1 MSKCYLYFRGFSALL
16 LLLLSQIAAAQQQK
30 QPPSV
35 QLRDHSVVMQG
46 DVQRWADS
54 ASAAVPKES
63 VVEALL
69 SFDQLPDP
77 AQRDRLR
84 ATGIELQEYIPPRS
98 FMAYVL
104 PSVARSHINAAGILG
119 IAAVQP
125 GWKLDARLLRSPF
138 DLQSAARTEVMVSFS
153 AATTEEQ
160 VGKIARSLGGEITD
174 KRLQR
179 AGIYILS
186 MPQQALKNLAARREV
201 RTVAPQTQ
209 DQPLNLEEKGASYGA
224 RFEQPVSAGGLGL
237 NGKDIVIGIGDN
249 SPSLFHIDTKDRTTN
264 FSTATPAGHG
274 QHVAGT
280 AAGTGIINPRARGMA
295 PAATML
301 NHFFNLIWINQPTL
315 FPDYNM
321 TLTNNSYAAVVN
333 DCSFAGV
340 YEAAA
345 QALDKYASE
354 FPLVQNVFSAGND
367 GGLTC
372 PPYPQGYATVVGSY
386 QAAKNVLTVGLCNS
400 YFGPRFTSQGPV
412 KDGRLKPEI
421 TTIGVGVFSTVLN
434 DTYTPVNGTSMA
446 SPSATGGLAL
456 LTQRYKETHA
466 GAYPQNYLLKGLLLA
481 GATDIGRRGPDF
493 QYGFGF
499 MNLDHSIRMM
509 DSNRYQMAAIGNGG
523 QQTHNISIPANTAM
537 LKVMLYWNDTAASPF
552 AATTLVNDLDL
563 EVTEPNSTNH
573 LPLILNPA
581 AGNVLDTAVEGVD
594 RRNNAEQIVIR
605 NPGAGTYVATV
616 KGFNV
621 PYPNQ
626 KYVLLY
632 DIVPAGVKLIYPTAG
647 HPVMAND
654 SVMIFWEA
662 ALNTNTFTVEF
673 STNNGG
679 SWTILDAAV
688 AADRRSY
695 KWQVDPLISSEQC
708 LVRVTRN
715 GTGEQS
721 VSGLFSVNLRPNL
734 QLAATQCP
742 GYIAMH
748 WSPVANATGYEI
760 LRKIGY
766 DLVEVDT
773 VADTNYVF
781 KGLSLDSLYY
791 VAVRPLINGVRGYRS
806 LAINRQPNT
815 GTCTGNISDND
826 MMVESVESP
835 GTGRVLTSTDLTAVT
850 TLGVRVRNLDD
861 APVNSYTVHYRINAG
876 AWQSFPVA
884 TPLAANSSTVVSIPG
899 QNFAAVGTYVIRT
912 AVVNNAASDPVT
924 TNDSLVRTIRQL
936 SNPALTLATPF
947 TDDFEASGN
956 FTVQRDSMG
965 FTPNEHWDFSNGTN
979 LGRLRPF
986 VVSDVTIAGSR
997 SLSMDAEYTN
1007 AGNQNF
1013 LYGTFNLGGLD
1024 TATSEVR
1031 MEFDYNVHGRP
1042 KFATG
1047 NQVWARGNDAAPWQ
1061 PLYQYDT
1068 TSFGQVKNSGSLSV
1082 SDALRQGGTN
1092 FSSSFQVRFGQNDTS
1107 VITMK
1112 DFGNGVTIDD
1122 VRLYTV
1128 ANDAQLLAV
1137 ISPVAASCNG
1147 GGAVPVTVRVA
1158 NGVIQT
1164 LNNIQLFYTVDGGPV
1179 QTGAITT
1186 LPGKDT
1192 VDFTF
1197 GTSLPALSTGVHTL
1211 DVWLSVGG
1219 DTYLLNDSLL
1229 DFSFRNQPLI
1239 ASFPH
1244 LENFEANDGFWYS
1257 GGNNSSWGYGT
1268 PASIQIDKAASGT
1281 KAWKT
1286 GVGSNYNDLENS
1298 YLYSPCYD
1306 ISGLTSPMLSFSM
1319 AQDIENCGSVLCDGA
1334 HMEYSYDGLSW
1345 TKLGASGQGTN
1356 WYNNPGFQVWN
1367 LQNDTRWKV
1376 ASIPLPASAQ
1386 PIRLR
1391 FVFHSDP
1398 GASRE
1403 GLAIDDIHIYN
1414 LDKAIY
1420 NGSTVGPV
1428 TNTVNSGSG
1437 WVNFESSGQILA
1449 QINPGTH
1456 NLGSTDVNMYAH
1468 ANIVNQSSTSP
1479 QYFLPRSFRVN
1490 SASVPA
1496 DSITARLYI
1505 LDSEVLTML
1514 NATSCPSC
1522 SKPDDAYELGI
1533 TKYDDP
1539 NPAFENGSL
1548 ADNGGGIYTYY
1559 PFTKIRWVPYDQ
1571 GYYAEVKL
1579 PSFSELWFNDGG
1591 PTNSFPLPLGPLN
1604 FDARKIN
1611 NREVRI
1617 SWTSL
1622 IDTYVIRYEVQR
1634 STDAADFNTIRTVIP
1649 INQVPAS
1656 YVLNDT
1662 PSVNMGGTIYYRL
1675 RYISQNGDVNYSPV
1689 RRVDWTKENQ
1699 LLAVYPNPSIGGAFT
1714 ISWSAF
1720 PGTDMEFQVT
1730 DQLGKLVSAQKVT
1743 ATEWNNRTDVSLPQ
1757 VAGGMYFLRAIIGN
1771 EQFDEK
1777 LIIVK

>member
-1 MSKCYLYFRGFSALL
+1 MSKCYLHFRGLSALL
-16 LLLLSQIAAAQQQK
+16 LLLLCQTAAAQQQK
-30 QPPSV
+30 QLPSV
-35 QLRDHSVVMQG
+35 QLRDHSISMQD
-46 DVQRWADS
+46 DVQRWVDS
-54 ASAAVPKES
+54 AGQPGNRETI
-63 VVEALL
+63 VELLL
-69 SFDQLPDP
+69 SFAQLPDE
-77 AQRDRLR
+77 AQRSRMR
-84 ATGIELQEYIPPRS
+84 AAGIELQEYIPPRS
-98 FMAYVL
+98 LMAVVR
-104 PSVARSHINAAGILG
+104 PSVARSAIGTAGIT
-119 IAAVQP
+119 AFAPVHP
-125 GWKLDARLLRSPF
+125 EWKLDARLLRSPF
-138 DLQSAARTEVMVSFS
+138 DLKSDARIEVMVSFS
-153 AATTEEQ
+153 ESVTEEE
-160 VGKIARSLGGEITD
+160 VKKIALSLGGEVSD

-179 AGIYILS
+179 AGIYILRL
-186 MPQQALKNLAARREV
+186 PQRALKNLAAHSSV
-201 RTVAPQTQ
+201 RSVAPQTQ
-209 DQPLNLEEKGASYGA
+209 DQPLNLEQKGASYGA
-224 RFEQPVSAGGLGL
+224 LFEAPVSAGGLGL
-237 NGKDIVIGIGDN
+237 DGADIVIGIGDN
-249 SPSLFHIDTKDRTTN
+249 SPSLFHIDTKDRTVN
-264 FSTATPAGHG
+264 FSTAVPAGHG

-280 AAGTGIINPRARGMA
+280 AAGAGIINPRARGMA
-295 PAATML
+295 PAAKML
-301 NHFFNLIWINQPTL
+301 NHYFNLVWINQPTL

-345 QALDKYASE
+345 QALDKYASQ
-354 FPLVQNVFSAGND
+354 FPLVLNVFSAGND

-446 SPSATGGLAL
+446 APGATGGLAL
-456 LTQRYKETHA
+456 LTQHYKTTH
-466 GAYPQNYLLKGLLLA
+466 GGTYPVNYLLKGLA
-481 GATDIGRRGPDF
+481 MNGATDIGRPGPDF

-499 MNLDHSIRMM
+499 MNLAHSLRMM
-509 DSNRYQMAAIGNGG
+509 DSNHYQMAAIGNGA
-523 QQTHNISIPANTAM
+523 QQTYNINVPANTAM

-581 AGNVLDTAVEGVD
+581 AANVLDTAVEGVD

-605 NPGAGTYVATV
+605 NPAAGTYVATI

-632 DIVPAGVKLIYPTAG
+632 DIVPAGVKLIYPIAG
-647 HPVMAND
+647 DPVMADD
-654 SVMIFWEA
+654 SVIVFWEA
-662 ALNTNTFTVEF
+662 ALNTNTFTLEY

-679 SWTILDAAV
+679 SWTVLDAAIP
-688 AADRRSY
+688 ADRRSY
-695 KWQVDPLISSEQC
+695 KWQVDSLISSEQC
-708 LVRVTRN
+708 RVRVTRN

-734 QLAATQCP
+734 QLAAVQCP

-748 WSPVANATGYEI
+748 WGPITNATGYEI

-766 DLVEVDT
+766 DMVAVDT

-781 KGLSLDSLYY
+781 KGLSPDSVYY
-791 VAVRPLINGVRGYRS
+791 VAVRPLINGAKGYRS
-806 LAINRQPNT
+806 LAVRRQPNT
-815 GTCTGNISDND
+815 GTCTGNISNND
-826 MMVESVESP
+826 MMVERVESP
-835 GTGRVLTSTDLTAVT
+835 GTGRLFTSTDLSAVT

-861 APVNSYTVHYRINAG
+861 APVSSYTVHYRINAG

-899 QNFAAVGTYVIRT
+899 QSFAAAGTYTIR
-912 AVVNNAASDPVT
+912 AVVVNNAAADPVSS
-924 TNDSLVRTIRQL
+924 NDSLTRTIRQL
-936 SNPALTLATPF
+936 SNAPLTLATPF
-947 TDDFEASGN
+947 TDDFEALGS
-956 FTVQRDSMG
+956 FTVQLDSMG
-965 FTPNEHWDFSNGTN
+965 FTPNEHWDFSNGTD

-986 VVSDVTIAGSR
+986 VVSDVTVNGNR

-1007 AGNQNF
+1007 AGNQNY

-1031 MEFDYNVHGRP
+1031 VEFNYNVHGRP
-1042 KFATG
+1042 KFGTG
-1047 NQVWARGNDAAPWQ
+1047 NQVWARGNDTAPWQ
-1061 PLYQYDT
+1061 PLYAYDT
-1068 TSFGQVKNSGSLSV
+1068 TSYGLVKNSGSLSA
-1082 SDALRQGGTN
+1082 SDALRLGSTN
-1092 FSSSFQVRFGQNDTS
+1092 FSSSFQLRFGQNDTS

-1128 ANDAQLLAV
+1128 ANDAQLLA
-1137 ISPVAASCNG
+1137 ILSPLPASCNT

-1158 NGVIQT
+1158 NGVTQT
-1164 LNNIQLFYTVDGGPV
+1164 LTNIQLYYTVDGGAV
-1179 QTGAITT
+1179 QTGTIAS

-1197 GTSLPALSTGVHTL
+1197 TALLTGLSAGPHTL
-1211 DVWLSVGG
+1211 NAWLAVAG
-1219 DTYLLNDSLL
+1219 DTYLANDSLL
-1229 DFSFRNQPLI
+1229 GYTFRNQPLI

-1244 LENFEANDGFWYS
+1244 LENFEVNDGFWY
-1257 GGNNSSWGYGT
+1257 GEGNNSSWAYGT
-1268 PASIQIDKAASGT
+1268 PASVKIDKAASGT

-1286 GVGSNYNDLENS
+1286 GIAGTYNDLETS

-1306 ISGLTSPMLSFSM
+1306 IAALSNPMLSFSM
-1319 AQDIENCGSVLCDGA
+1319 AQDIENCGTTLCDGA
-1334 HMEYSYDGLSW
+1334 HMEYSYDGVNW
-1345 TKLGASGQGTN
+1345 TKLGAAGQGTN
-1356 WYNNPGFQVWN
+1356 WYNNAPFGVWN
-1367 LQNDTRWKV
+1367 QENDTRWKV

-1386 PIRLR
+1386 PIRFR
-1391 FVFHSDP
+1391 FVFRSDP
-1398 GASRE
+1398 GANRE
-1403 GLAIDDIHIYN
+1403 GLAIDDIHVYN
-1414 LDKAIY
+1414 LDKTIY
-1420 NGSTVGPV
+1420 NGGSVGPV
-1428 TNTVNSGSG
+1428 TNAVNSGAG
-1437 WVNFESSGQILA
+1437 WVSFESGGQLMA
-1449 QINPGTH
+1449 QINPGTQS
-1456 NLGSTDVNMYAH
+1456 LGNTDVNMYAH
-1468 ANIVNQSSTSP
+1468 ASIVNQNSTSP

-1490 SASVPA
+1490 SASAPA

-1522 SKPDDAYELGI
+1522 SKPEDAYELGV

-1539 NPAFENGSL
+1539 NAAFENGSL
-1548 ADNGGGIYTYY
+1548 ADNNGGAYTYY
-1559 PFTKIRWVPYDQ
+1559 PYTTIKWVPYDQ
-1571 GYYAEVKL
+1571 GYYAELKL

-1591 PTNSFPLPLGPLN
+1591 PTNSFPLPLGPLS

-1611 NREVRI
+1611 GREVRL

-1634 STDAADFNTIRTVIP
+1634 STNAVDFATIRTVAP
-1649 INQVPAS
+1649 IGQTPAD

-1662 PSVNMGGTIYYRL
+1662 PSVDLGGRIYYRL
-1675 RYISQNGDVNYSPV
+1675 RYTSQNGDINYSPV

-1699 LLAVYPNPSIGGAFT
+1699 LLAVYPNPSVGGAFT
-1714 ISWSAF
+1714 VSWSAN
-1720 PGTDMEFQVT
+1720 PGTEMEFNIT
-1730 DQLGKLVSAQKVT
+1730 DQLGKLVVSYKVI
-1743 ATEWNNRTDVSLPQ
+1743 ATEWNNRTEVNLSH
-1757 VAGGMYFLRAIIGN
+1757 AASGMYFLRAVIGQ
-1771 EQFDEK
+1771 EQFGEK
-1777 LIIVK
+1777 LIITK